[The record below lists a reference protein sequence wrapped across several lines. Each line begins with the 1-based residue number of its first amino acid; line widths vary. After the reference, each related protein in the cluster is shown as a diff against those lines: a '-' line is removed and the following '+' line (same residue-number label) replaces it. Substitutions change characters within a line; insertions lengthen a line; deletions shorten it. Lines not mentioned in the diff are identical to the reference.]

1 MEAPVTTLAYPL
13 VTFSFNEPFNNG
25 LAVTAY
31 QVKIYSEILAQFIE
45 VTALCDGA
53 SAPIVA
59 SRACSIP
66 MATLIASYGIV
77 QSQLIKAQVR
87 AYNSA
92 GWGT

>member
-1 MEAPVTTLAYPL
+1 VTTLAYPL